1 MARHLHE
8 HGGTPAQPADPW
20 HTMSDPTVDVSAL
33 LRLVLATG
41 LLLVLASGVTV
52 AVILLPAAVHNITA
66 RVWIGIGLFGIVL
79 AGLSGI
85 GLYALTVVRNA
96 GARSS
101 SSPDEPVASA
111 ERRRHDSP

>member
-1 MARHLHE
+1 MAEQLHKPGE
-8 HGGTPAQPADPW
+8 TPAQPADPQS
-20 HTMSDPTVDVSAL
+20 TVSDPMVDFAAL
-33 LRLVLATG
+33 LRLVLAAG

-52 AVILLPAAVHNITA
+52 AVILLPGAVHSITA

-85 GLYALTVVRNA
+85 GLYALTAVRNA
-96 GARSS
+96 GARS

-111 ERRRHDSP
+111 QRRR